1 MVRALS
7 SLLAATALAG
17 CVQPQPGPS
26 ATRQTGANA
35 PAAFIAPGPSTRRIA
50 MLLPLTGQNAA
61 LGQDLLRAV
70 QLALG
75 SDGPQPDVLD
85 TGGTPAGATSAAQRA
100 VANGDAV
107 IVGPLTAPE
116 TAAAAAVATNIPIL
130 ALTSDRNQGRPGV
143 WTLGITPQQQVG
155 AAWCKLS
162 PT

>member
-7 SLLAATALAG
+7 SLLAATVLAG
-17 CVQPQPGPS
+17 CVQPQLDPS

-50 MLLPLTGQNAA
+50 VLLPLTGQNAP

-85 TGGTPAGATSAAQRA
+85 TGGTPTGATSAAQKA

-116 TAAAAAVATNIPIL
+116 TAAAAAVAPNIPIL
-130 ALTSDRNQGRPGV
+130 RSPRTATRGGPASGRS
-143 WTLGITPQQQVG
+143 
-155 AAWCKLS
+155 AS
-162 PT
+162 RHSSR